1 MKKKTQI
8 TINCDHF
15 FLANVF
21 VLNSNRAEYY
31 QKANVLTE

>member
-1 MKKKTQI
+1 MKKKPKLQLSVI
-8 TINCDHF
+8 TF